1 MDFGYIRV
9 AAAVPEVQ
17 VADCAYNVQK
27 MLELAK
33 DGEQKEVQ
41 VMVFPELSITAYTC
55 GDLFY
60 NTVLLD
66 AAEDGLSQLLRQ
78 TAQSGITVIA
88 GLPVRLDNQ
97 LFNCGV
103 VIQGGRILAAVP
115 KSYLPNY
122 GEFYEKRWFSPAH
135 MAVSR
140 VVELCGQRD
149 IPFGPNILLRSGQ
162 VCIGVE
168 ICQDLWVPVP
178 PSSFHC
184 MQGANLIF
192 NLSASNE
199 IIGKHEYRR
208 ELIRQQSARC
218 VTGYIY
224 TSSGVGES
232 TTDLV
237 FSGHAV
243 VAENGS
249 VLAESQRFSQQGQL
263 LVGDIDISLLTA
275 DRKRTSGF
283 MELPLQGWGKQEYR
297 AVVFDLK
304 PCSTQAQMR
313 AFNPHPFVPSAGADR
328 DQRCEEIFTI
338 QSTGLAKRMRHT
350 GLTKAVI
357 GVSGGL
363 DSTLALLVTVRAA
376 DDLGVGRDSVTGVTM
391 PGFGTTGRTYNNAV
405 NLMKAL
411 GVTVMEVDI
420 KAACLQHFQDIGH
433 DPEIHNV
440 TYENA
445 QARERTQ
452 ILMDMANQQNAL
464 VVGTGDLSELALG
477 WTTYNGDHMSM
488 YGVNGGVP
496 KTLVRYLV
504 EWAAGQYEGGDV
516 AKILRDIL
524 DTPVSPELLPTDGQ
538 KVVQETE
545 NIVGPYEL
553 HDFFLYYL
561 VRFGFSPGKIIYMA
575 ERAFAGQYGRET
587 ILRWL
592 ELFHNRFFTQ
602 QFKRSCLP
610 DGPKVGS
617 INLSPRGDW
626 RMPSDASCALWS
638 AELEA
643 LKQM

>member
-103 VIQGGRILAAVP
+103 VIQGGRVLAAVP

>member
-78 TAQSGITVIA
+78 TAQSGMTVIA

-433 DPEIHNV
+433 DPEIHDV

-575 ERAFAGQYGRET
+575 ERAFAGQYDRET

>member
-78 TAQSGITVIA
+78 TAQSGMTVIA

-103 VIQGGRILAAVP
+103 VIQGGRVLAAVP

-504 EWAAGQYEGGDV
+504 KWAAGQYEGGDV

-575 ERAFAGQYGRET
+575 ERAFAGQYDRET